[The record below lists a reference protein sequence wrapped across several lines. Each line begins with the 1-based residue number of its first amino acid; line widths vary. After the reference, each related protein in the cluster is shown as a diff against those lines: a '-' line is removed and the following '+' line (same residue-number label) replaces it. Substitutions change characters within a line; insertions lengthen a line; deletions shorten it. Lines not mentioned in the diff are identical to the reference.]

1 MNRRFLPP
9 LLLLL
14 AGGAYA
20 ARQHWLAQQPFEWSG
35 TLESHTVRLGSRVGG
50 RVAAVEVD
58 EGALVPAGQVLIRLE
73 SGDWEPQRRLAAA
86 DVALARAQLTKLEG
100 GARVEQREAARARW
114 KAAEAS
120 LEQARDR
127 VGRARELAEGGA
139 ASPAER
145 DDAVSAFRVAVAQR
159 DAAKQ
164 QFEELRRGSRSED
177 LEAARAQLD
186 AAQARLD
193 RIDVQLAELEVKAP
207 VAGRVEALPVRA
219 GDLLPPN
226 ATAATLVEQGDLY
239 ARIYVPETQL
249 GFVRT
254 GQEVPVTVDAFPGR
268 PFRARVDHI
277 NAIGEFSP
285 RNLQTADE
293 RADQVFATRVT
304 LLEGGETL
312 RAGMAAFVRV
322 PR

>member
-1 MNRRFLPP
+1 
-9 LLLLL
+9 
-14 AGGAYA
+14 
-20 ARQHWLAQQPFEWSG
+20 
-35 TLESHTVRLGSRVGG
+35 
-50 RVAAVEVD
+50 VEVD